1 MKKTYIQPELLCV
14 DIRINQ
20 VLLTTSGEDIPTDI
34 IDDIPVGGDESLI
47 REFDTFDVAD
57 FEEPSDFEY

>member
-20 VLLTTSGEDIPTDI
+20 VLLTTSGEDIPTTI
-34 IDDIPVGGDESLI
+34 IDDISVDGDESLS

-57 FEEPSDFEY
+57 FEDPSDFEF